1 METDVLIVG
10 AGFAG
15 MVMAERLAS
24 IGKRCVVIDKR
35 DHIGGNAY
43 DYIDEHGVLVHKYGP
58 HLFHTNS
65 DKVFEY
71 LSRFTSWIPAKYTA
85 ASYQHGQLFSF
96 PINLKTFEQMLGT
109 ESTPEL
115 FEQYIADQQPRPRHE
130 DCNARDAIISR
141 VGLSL
146 YKRFFEGYTRKMWD
160 RDAAKLDLNLGTRL
174 PIRLTRDDSY
184 FSDKHQCMP
193 AEGYTK
199 MFQRMLMASPNIT
212 LQLNLDSRK
221 VCILPKQHLVYTG
234 PIDEFFDYRYGKLPY
249 RTVGVC
255 HRHYPEDFVQKTPLV
270 VYPNQYDFTRSFE
283 AKHVTGQ
290 QCAGTTVTYEV
301 PGEATADDEP
311 YYPIPAPGPRAL
323 YQRYKKLAE
332 EEAPN
337 VTFIGRLARYRYI
350 NMDQVVAMALH
361 EFDILKTRVK

>member
-35 DHIGGNAY
+35 CHIGGNAY
-43 DYIDEHGVLVHKYGP
+43 DYVDEHGVLVHKYGP

-85 ASYQHGQLFSF
+85 ASYQRDKLFSF
-96 PINLKTFEQMLGT
+96 PINLETFEQWVGGWRTSEDFRDFLESVRFQGT
-109 ESTPEL
+109 PANAEEAM
-115 FEQYIADQQPRPRHE
+115 IA
-130 DCNARDAIISR
+130 R
-141 VGLSL
+141 VGYKL
-146 YKRFFEGYTRKMWD
+146 YRMFYAGYTSKMWG
-160 RDAAKLDLNLGTRL
+160 RDPKELDASLAERL
-174 PIRLTRDDSY
+174 PVRLHKDDRY
-184 FSDKHQCMP
+184 FEDKHQCMP

-221 VCILPKQHLVYTG
+221 VCLLPKQHLVYTG

-255 HRHYPEDFVQKTPLV
+255 RRHYPEDFVQKTPLV

-301 PGEATADDEP
+301 PSEATADDEP